1 MQWKEN
7 LKIQYYG
14 TDKLRKVLKKHE
26 EYKKEIKNLDSR
38 CSSRTKSPRQI
49 SKKMSNKKQTV
60 RQTVCFKFRHKLT
73 KQYPV
78 RPDRGF

>member
-26 EYKKEIKNLDSR
+26 EYKKEIKNRDKEYRL
-38 CSSRTKSPRQI
+38 K
-49 SKKMSNKKQTV
+49 
-60 RQTVCFKFRHKLT
+60 
-73 KQYPV
+73 
-78 RPDRGF
+78 